1 MKSFRTFAVRDLVI
15 FLITLL
21 FWQNLSDSSISHGI
35 AGVLAALCA
44 FLFHEWGH
52 LIGAYISKAVVH
64 PAPSLFSPL
73 LFDLDSQKNNR
84 GQFLYVSATGFIA
97 TSLFLFVF
105 SFFLPLGLFA
115 GKLAIYIGLGLAALT
130 VFIEFPIAWV
140 VYRGSKIPRVEI
152 FR

>member
-1 MKSFRTFAVRDLVI
+1 ML
-15 FLITLL
+15 
-21 FWQNLSDSSISHGI
+21 
-35 AGVLAALCA
+35 AGLCA

-52 LIGAYISKAVVH
+52 LIGAYVSKAVVH

-73 LFDLDSQKNNR
+73 LFDLDSRGNSR
-84 GQFLYVSATGFIA
+84 GQFLYVSAAGFIA

-115 GKLAIYIGLGLAALT
+115 GKLAIYIGLGLSALT

>member
-1 MKSFRTFAVRDLVI
+1 MKSFRVFAVRDSFI
-15 FLITLL
+15 FLVTLL
-21 FWQNLSDSSISHGI
+21 LWQNLSDTYLFHGI
-35 AGVLAALCA
+35 AGLLAGLCA

-52 LIGAYISKAVVH
+52 LIGACISKAVAH

-73 LFDLDSQKNNR
+73 LFDLDSQGNSR
-84 GQFLYVSATGFIA
+84 GQFLYVSAAGFIA

>member
-1 MKSFRTFAVRDLVI
+1 MKPFRAFAVRDSVI
-15 FLITLL
+15 FLVTLL
-21 FWQNLSDSSISHGI
+21 CWHNLSDTYLFHSI
-35 AGVLAALCA
+35 AGLLAGLCA

-52 LIGAYISKAVVH
+52 LLGAYLSKAVVH

-84 GQFLYVSATGFIA
+84 KQFLYVSGTGFIA

-105 SFFLPLGLFA
+105 CLVLPLDLFA

-130 VFIEFPIAWV
+130 VFIEFPIAWI
-140 VYRGSKIPRVEI
+140 VYRRHKIPRVEI

>member
-1 MKSFRTFAVRDLVI
+1 MKSFKPYGAIDPVV

-21 FWQNLSDSSISHGI
+21 SWQNLGDSINSHGV
-35 AGVLAALCA
+35 ADVLTGLCA

-64 PAPSLFSPL
+64 PAPSIFSPL
-73 LFDLDSQKNNR
+73 LFDLDSKENNR
-84 GQFLYVSATGFIA
+84 AQFLYVSATGFIA

-115 GKLAIYIGLGLAALT
+115 GKLAMYIGLGLAALT
-130 VFIEFPIAWV
+130 VFIEFPIAWL

>member
-1 MKSFRTFAVRDLVI
+1 MKPFGAFAFRDSVI
-15 FLITLL
+15 FIVTLL
-21 FWQNLSDSSISHGI
+21 FWQNLSDTYLFHGI
-35 AGVLAALCA
+35 AGLLAGLCA

-52 LIGAYISKAVVH
+52 LLGAYLSKAVVH

-84 GQFLYVSATGFIA
+84 GQFLYVSGTGFIA

-105 SFFLPLGLFA
+105 CSLLPLDLFA

-130 VFIEFPIAWV
+130 VFIEFPIAWI
-140 VYRGSKIPRVEI
+140 VYRRHKIPRVEI

>member
-1 MKSFRTFAVRDLVI
+1 M
-15 FLITLL
+15 
-21 FWQNLSDSSISHGI
+21 
-35 AGVLAALCA
+35 
-44 FLFHEWGH
+44 
-52 LIGAYISKAVVH
+52 H
-64 PAPSLFSPL
+64 PAPSIFSPL
-73 LFDLDSQKNNR
+73 LFDLDSQENNR
-84 GQFLYVSATGFIA
+84 AQFLYVSATGFIA